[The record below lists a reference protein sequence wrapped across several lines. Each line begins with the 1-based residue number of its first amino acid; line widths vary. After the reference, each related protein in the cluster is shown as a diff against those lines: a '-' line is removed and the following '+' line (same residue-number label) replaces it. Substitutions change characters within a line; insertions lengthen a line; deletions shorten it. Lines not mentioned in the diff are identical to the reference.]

1 MGENFDVT
9 DGQAAP
15 ELIRHF
21 ELFRDAGSTIAEVF
35 TEREE
40 RALARFTER
49 FGVLVALPRSVRI
62 SASVK
67 AIAVPVKRGVLLLI
81 STVRPDGRP
90 DLFAG
95 VGDLECVLNGRPI
108 ITSGA
113 VIYGLAPDGVTAQQL
128 AGPDG
133 CVISAPV
140 LSNVYAVLDPSW
152 GPPVFADA

>member
-1 MGENFDVT
+1 MGENLDVT

-21 ELFRDAGSTIAEVF
+21 ELFRDAGSTIAEAF

-49 FGVLVALPRSVRI
+49 FGVLVAQPRSVRT
-62 SASVK
+62 SASMKV
-67 AIAVPVKRGVLLLI
+67 IAVPVKRGVLLLI

-95 VGDLECVLNGRPI
+95 VGDLECVLNGQPI
-108 ITSGA
+108 ITSGPM
-113 VIYGLAPDGVTAQQL
+113 IYGLAPDGVTAQKL
-128 AGPDG
+128 TGADR

-140 LSNVYAVLDPSW
+140 LSNVYAVLDPS
-152 GPPVFADA
+152 GRPPVFADA